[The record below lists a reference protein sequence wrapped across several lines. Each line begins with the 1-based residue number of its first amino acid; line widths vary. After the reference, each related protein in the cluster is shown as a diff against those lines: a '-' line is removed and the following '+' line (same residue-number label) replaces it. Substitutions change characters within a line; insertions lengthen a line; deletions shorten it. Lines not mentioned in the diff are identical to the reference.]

1 MNKNTIWAI
10 VLSSA
15 VVIVSMAIQT
25 RLFPSNRVETENFSE
40 TVQSDDENIVQ
51 KEEKKILIAENE
63 INNSLKEENFTINTN
78 KAEIIFTNKGGDII
92 SYKLK
97 DEKLKDFDT
106 GEGVQM
112 VDNVSEL
119 NRACSLSF
127 GGVEEPIINDLFN
140 YKKIDENTVL
150 FTKKFKYE
158 NKDGTE
164 SELIL
169 GKKYTFSPDEYMF
182 KLEVLV
188 HGSDLKNVVYTLRT
202 SPQIGPH
209 FDSKLNRYENRQFVS
224 FNGSKTKKII
234 ISSKANQLKSYEKEY
249 EWNGIAGKYFIELVR
264 PENPSSMDSS
274 YYSTQITANSYADAQ
289 AILVRK
295 PFSKEDIND
304 TYYVYY
310 GPRNEKELKIYNVE
324 EHNDWKVS
332 NYKLNYSM
340 QNSSWLGWLETIL
353 KWILELLNKFIRN
366 WGVSIIVMTILIKA
380 LLFPLTK
387 KQSLSTL
394 KMQDIQPKMQDI
406 QKKYADN
413 PKKQQEEMAKLYKTA
428 GYNPMSGCLPL
439 ILQFLLLW
447 AMYNLFNNYFEFRGA
462 SFIPGWIPDLSV
474 GDSLHTFRKN
484 IPFFGNQLRILPFI
498 YLIVQLVSGKVTG
511 SNGAATSAQTKTQM
525 NLMMYGMPI
534 MFFFIFYNAP
544 SGLLLYW
551 TVSSLFQIFQ
561 QIFINNM
568 MKKKRAEKSLKK

>member
-1 MNKNTIWAI
+1 MNKNTILAI
-10 VLSSA
+10 VLSSI
-15 VVIVSMAIQT
+15 VVMATMIIQT
-25 RLFPSNRVETENFSE
+25 RLFPANRVESQDFSE
-40 TVQSDDENIVQ
+40 TVQTESENITQ
-51 KEEKKILIAENE
+51 KEVKKVLVAENNE
-63 INNSLKEENFTINTN
+63 NDSLKEENFVINTN
-78 KAEIIFTNKGGDII
+78 KAEIILTNKGGDII

-112 VDNVSEL
+112 VDNVSEE
-119 NRACSLSF
+119 NRACSVSF
-127 GGVEEPIINDLFN
+127 GDIEESVINDLFTF
-140 YKKIDENTVL
+140 KKIDENTVL
-150 FTKKFKYE
+150 YTKKFKYE
-158 NKDGTE
+158 NKDGTF

-169 GKKYTFSPDEYMF
+169 GKKYTFIPNEYMF
-182 KLEVLV
+182 KLEILV
-188 HGSDLKNVVYTLRT
+188 HGEDLKNIVYTLRT

-209 FDSKLNRYENRQFVS
+209 FDPKLNRYENRQFIS
-224 FNGSKTKKII
+224 FNGNKTKKII
-234 ISSKANQLKSYEKEY
+234 ISSKANQLKSFEKDY
-249 EWNGIAGKYFIELVR
+249 EWNGIAGKYFIELIR
-264 PENPSSMDSS
+264 PEIPSSMDNS
-274 YYSTQITANSYADAQ
+274 YYSTKITSNNYADAQ

-295 PFSKEDIND
+295 PFSENNIND
-304 TYYVYY
+304 SYYIYY
-310 GPRNEKELKIYNVE
+310 GPRSEKELKIYNTADKNE
-324 EHNDWKVS
+324 LKVS
-332 NYKLNYSM
+332 NFKLNYSM
-340 QNSSWLGWLETIL
+340 QNSSWLGWLETVL
-353 KWILELLNKFIRN
+353 KWMLELLNKFIRN
-366 WGVSIIVMTILIKA
+366 WGVSIIVMTLIIKA

-394 KMQDIQPKMQDI
+394 KMQDIQPKMQEI

-413 PKKQQEEMAKLYKTA
+413 PKKQQEEMAKLYKNA

-462 SFIPGWIPDLSV
+462 SFISGWISDLSV
-474 GDSLHTFRKN
+474 GDSLHTFKKN

-498 YLIVQLVSGKVTG
+498 YLVVQLVSGKVTG
-511 SNGAATSAQTKTQM
+511 SNGAATSAQTRTQM

-568 MKKKRAEKSLKK
+568 MKKKRAEKALKK